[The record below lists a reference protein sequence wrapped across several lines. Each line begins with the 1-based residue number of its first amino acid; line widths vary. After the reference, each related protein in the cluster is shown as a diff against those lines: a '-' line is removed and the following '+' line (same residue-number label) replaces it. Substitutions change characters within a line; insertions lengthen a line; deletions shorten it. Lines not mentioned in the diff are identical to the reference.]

1 MKTDEMYIRLDK
13 LKFYSYHGV
22 ASQETVVGSY
32 FYIDLKL
39 KVDFSQDAESDDLA
53 YTVSYADVFEAV
65 KYEMEIPSKLLEH
78 VCGRIVKRLFRD
90 FPAIEEIHIGLGKEN
105 PPMGADI
112 LTAGVEMHCIR

>member
-1 MKTDEMYIRLDK
+1 MYIRLDK

-32 FYIDLKL
+32 FYINLKL
-39 KVDFSQDAESDDLA
+39 KIDFSQAVESDDLT

-65 KYEMEIPSKLLEH
+65 KCEMEIPSQLLEH

-90 FPAIEEIHIGLGKEN
+90 FPTVEEVYISLGKEN